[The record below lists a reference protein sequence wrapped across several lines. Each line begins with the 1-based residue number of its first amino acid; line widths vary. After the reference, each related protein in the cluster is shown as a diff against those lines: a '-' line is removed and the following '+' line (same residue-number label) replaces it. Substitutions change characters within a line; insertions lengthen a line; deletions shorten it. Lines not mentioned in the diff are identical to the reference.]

1 MTFIYWLSSVAMI
14 IGIIYFIWAF
24 KDTFYNL
31 NKTQKTA
38 LYVLLIATSIHLI
51 IEIGAS
57 IYQFPF
63 IWSF

>member
-1 MTFIYWLSSVAMI
+1 MTFIYLLSSVAMV

-31 NKTQKTA
+31 NKNQKIA
-38 LYVLLIATSIHLI
+38 IYVLLIATSIHIL